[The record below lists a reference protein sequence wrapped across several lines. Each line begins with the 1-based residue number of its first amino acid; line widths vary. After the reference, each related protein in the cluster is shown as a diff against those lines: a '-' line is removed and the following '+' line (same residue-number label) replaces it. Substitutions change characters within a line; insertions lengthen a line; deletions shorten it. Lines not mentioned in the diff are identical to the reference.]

1 MRILDVEP
9 VAAREAASLTSYLT
23 DGERIDAAFVSPTG
37 ALLLTGLRLLLVTR
51 EHLLEER
58 VETTSWPYREIRHF
72 AAQEIADGRVS
83 LRIWLGDEPQPLH
96 LRARPGVDLRP
107 VQSLLAARLR

>member
-9 VAAREAASLTSYLT
+9 ALPSEARSLTPHLAE
-23 DGERIDAAFVSPTG
+23 DERIDAAFVSATG
-37 ALLLTGLRLLLVTR
+37 SLLITDLRLLLVTR

-58 VETTSWPYREIRHF
+58 VETTSWPHREIRHF
-72 AAQEIADGRVS
+72 AFQEIPDGRTS

-96 LRARPGVDLRP
+96 LRARPGTDLGP
-107 VQSLLAARLR
+107 VQRLLAARLG